1 MLNQMLSTMELAEG
15 MNPTALSGL
24 EIYKISKPFPKIR
37 TVYPCS
43 ICFIVQGSKSVYV
56 GKERTDYGEG
66 QFLIS
71 SVTMPAESELREA
84 SIEKPYLGI
93 IIKVNSSIISQLLL
107 EVGEDI
113 SWVETQSSL
122 GLLKQGTITEQIDSS
137 LVNLLSILQSPM
149 DYKVLGYQQ
158 QRDIYYRILL
168 SPIGYLLRNSA
179 IQNAKAHKIAPLI
192 QFIEH
197 NFRQPITIQELVTRA
212 GMSTTSLHALFKQT
226 TSLSPIQFIKK
237 IRLHHAHTLLQ
248 QGYNASE
255 SAYDCGYSSA
265 TQFSREFKREYGVT
279 PSKLRASTSH
289 KRTVQ
294 IKRFF

>member
-1 MLNQMLSTMELAEG
+1 MLKQMLLNMELAEG
-15 MNPTALSGL
+15 MNPTAIPGL
-24 EIYKISKPFPKIR
+24 DIYKVSSPFPKVR

-43 ICFIVQGSKSVYV
+43 ICFIVQGAKSVYV

-84 SIEKPYLGI
+84 SVEKPYLGI
-93 IIKVNSSIISQLLL
+93 IIKVNASIISQLLL
-107 EVGEDI
+107 EVGNDI
-113 SWVETQSSL
+113 AWSEEHSNL
-122 GLLKQGTITEQIDSS
+122 GLLKQGAITERINSS
-137 LVNLLSILQSPM
+137 LTNLLEIVNSPM
-149 DYKVLGYQQ
+149 DYKVLGHQQ
-158 QRDIYYRILL
+158 QREVYYRILI

-192 QFIEH
+192 QFIES
-197 NFRQPITIQELVTRA
+197 NYQQPITIQDLITRS

-237 IRLHHAHTLLQ
+237 LRLHHAHTLLQ

-255 SAYDCGYSSA
+255 SAYDCGYASA
-265 TQFSREFKREYGVT
+265 AQFSREFKREYGMT
-279 PSKLRASTSH
+279 PSKVRLST
-289 KRTVQ
+289 
-294 IKRFF
+294 